1 MNKKPRMTQL
11 ITRSVKNPKALY
23 RLMRFNMYLKRV
35 RAVESEM
42 GEKMDC
48 C

>member
-1 MNKKPRMTQL
+1 MHKKSRMTAL

-23 RLMRFNMYLKRV
+23 RLMRFNMYQKRV
-35 RAVESEM
+35 RAVEHEL